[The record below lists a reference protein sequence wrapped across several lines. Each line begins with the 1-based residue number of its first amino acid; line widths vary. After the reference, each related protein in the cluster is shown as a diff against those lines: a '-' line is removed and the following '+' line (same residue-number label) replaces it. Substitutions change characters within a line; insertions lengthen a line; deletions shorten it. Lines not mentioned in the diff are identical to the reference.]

1 MLERVRAL
9 VLRLLRVPAEPQP
22 PAGDPASVRVFRA
35 APNYFRVRLALWALR
50 QVLALLGIVF
60 WLVAVGY
67 GRAQWQAQQAAAAA
81 APATTN
87 APVLEPVTLAT
98 NAPAAGRRNRKRP
111 AKSPAQY
118 AGEVAKKLP
127 GWALPLFVV
136 LEVLAILFFF
146 VQAVFT
152 YVVLRLDYEQRWYVV
167 TDRSLRIRSGVWS
180 VWEMT
185 MSFANL
191 QQVVVTQGP
200 LQRWLGLADL
210 RVESAGGGGSAHSE
224 MQGQKR
230 SLHVGFFHGVGN
242 AEEIRDLILARLRD
256 FRQSGLGDPEERNP
270 STPPP
275 TVASAAGDSVAAARE
290 LLAAARDL
298 RSALAQ
304 KG

>member
-1 MLERVRAL
+1 MLERIRGL
-9 VLRLLRVPAEPQP
+9 ILRLLRVPPEPHP
-22 PAGDPASVRVFRA
+22 PAGDPASVQVFRA

-81 APATTN
+81 APTTTN

-98 NAPAAGRRNRKRP
+98 NAPSAGRRNRKRP

-118 AGEVAKKLP
+118 AGEVAKRLP
-127 GWALPLFVV
+127 GWALPVFVV
-136 LEVLAILFFF
+136 LEVLAILFF

-210 RVESAGGGGSAHSE
+210 RVESAGGGSAHSD

-256 FRQSGLGDPEERNP
+256 FRQSGLGDPDERNP
-270 STPPP
+270 ATPTP
-275 TVASAAGDSVAAARE
+275 TVVPSAGDSVAAARE
-290 LLAAARDL
+290 LLAAAQEL
-298 RSALAQ
+298 RSAFAR

>member
-1 MLERVRAL
+1 MLERIRGL
-9 VLRLLRVPAEPQP
+9 ILRLLRVPPEPHP
-22 PAGDPASVRVFRA
+22 PAGDPASVQVFRA

-81 APATTN
+81 APTTTN

-98 NAPAAGRRNRKRP
+98 NAPSAGRRNRKRP

-118 AGEVAKKLP
+118 AGEVAKRLP
-127 GWALPLFVV
+127 GWALPVFVV

-210 RVESAGGGGSAHSE
+210 RVESAGGGSAHSD

-256 FRQSGLGDPEERNP
+256 FRQSGLGDPDERNP
-270 STPPP
+270 ATPTP
-275 TVASAAGDSVAAARE
+275 TVVPSAGDSVAAARE
-290 LLAAARDL
+290 LLAAAQEL
-298 RSALAQ
+298 RSALAR

>member
-118 AGEVAKKLP
+118 AGEVAKRLP
-127 GWALPLFVV
+127 GWALPVFVV

-256 FRQSGLGDPEERNP
+256 FRQSGLGDPDERNP
-270 STPPP
+270 LAPTP
-275 TVASAAGDSVAAARE
+275 TVTRPGGDSVAAARE
-290 LLAAARDL
+290 LLAAAREL
-298 RSALAQ
+298 RGALAR
-304 KG
+304 KA